1 MTNSLPLITVAMPVY
16 NAGDYLRLAVLSIV
30 QQTYTHWELLLIDDG
45 STDNAFETI
54 SDVHD
59 SRIKIIR
66 DGENKGLAAR
76 LNACIDLA
84 NGQYIARM
92 DQDDISYPDR
102 FLHQV
107 TAMQKNA
114 AIDLLATRSITID
127 ENNQIS
133 GLFPLAVSH
142 QEICARPWQGFYF
155 PHPTWLGKT
164 EWFRRYRY
172 AAPAPYFCED
182 QELLLRS
189 FSNSRFETLNEVLFA
204 YRLRGVMNWPKLAK
218 TRRAI
223 LSIQLRH
230 FFRSTLCFYC
240 ILSTGS
246 YVLKRIRDFYKNLR
260 QQNKLF
266 ESGEM
271 DERLVEQWNEVLL
284 NLQQS

>member
-1 MTNSLPLITVAMPVY
+1 MPVY

-30 QQTYTHWELLLIDDG
+30 QQTYTQWELLLIDDG

-54 SDVHD
+54 KDVHD
-59 SRIKIIR
+59 SRIKISR
-66 DGENKGLAAR
+66 DGKNKGLAAR
-76 LNACIDLA
+76 LNECIDLA

-114 AIDLLATRSITID
+114 SIDLLATRSITID
-127 ENNQIS
+127 ENNQVT

-142 QEICARPWQGFYF
+142 QKICVRPWQGFYF
-155 PHPTWLGKT
+155 PHPTWMGKT

-172 AAPAPYFCED
+172 AEPAPYFCED

-204 YRLRGVMNWPKLAK
+204 YRIRGIMNWQKLAK
-218 TRRAI
+218 TRQAI
-223 LSIQLRH
+223 LIMQLRH
-230 FFRSTLCFYC
+230 FSRASFWFFFV
-240 ILSTGS
+240 LSTGS
-246 YVLKRIRDFYKNLR
+246 YAIKRIRDVYKKWR
-260 QQNKLF
+260 QQNKLIA
-266 ESGEM
+266 SGEM
-271 DERLVEQWNEVLL
+271 DECHVKRWNEVLL
-284 NLQQS
+284 SLQKS